1 MDIAMSKKHLV
12 RHALLKGCAEGRYSN
27 GELTKRLGL
36 CARQIRRLKAKFRET
51 GEAAVIHGNRGR
63 KPAHAISEELRKRI
77 VAIKS
82 EDVYCDMN
90 FSHFREFLE
99 SDFGIK
105 ISQSALRRVLAES
118 GIVSKKCHRRKRK
131 IRRYRERRGCF
142 GELLQADASSYKW
155 FGPEGGM
162 FALHGFIDDATG
174 RITALY
180 MSRNECL
187 LGYLEALRATI
198 TLHGLPMELYTDR
211 SGIFNVNEKNASG
224 KSMESKDSHGSD
236 MRKTQFG
243 KMLDE
248 LGINPIFANSPQ
260 AKGRVERMWGTLQD
274 RLTIFFRKN
283 KVATI
288 GRANKILPKFIKEHN
303 ARFSVEPADGNSC
316 FVQVLEETDLD
327 KLLAVKYERITDKC
341 GAFSFRNI
349 KFQVE
354 ASESMAGK
362 KITFLFSDKIGIM
375 AKCGKKYYP
384 VKQLSFMGS
393 RANPVP
399 DTVKDLFRKCYLEN
413 AHSPNYSEPA

>member
-1 MDIAMSKKHLV
+1 MDIAMSKKQLV

-27 GELTKRLGL
+27 GELAKRLGL
-36 CARQIRRLKAKFRET
+36 CARQIRRLKARFREA
-51 GEAAVIHGNRGR
+51 GEASVIHGNKGR
-63 KPAHAISEELRKRI
+63 KPAHAISGDLRKRI
-77 VAIKS
+77 AEIKS
-82 EDVYCDMN
+82 EDVYRDMN
-90 FSHFREFLE
+90 FSHFGEFLE

-105 ISQSALRRVLAES
+105 ISQSALRGVLAGA
-118 GIVSKKCHRRKRK
+118 GIASKKCHRRKRK
-131 IRRYRERRGCF
+131 LRRHRERRRCF

-198 TLHGLPMELYTDR
+198 ALHGLPMELYTDR
-211 SGIFNVNEKNASG
+211 SGIFSVNEKNT
-224 KSMESKDSHGSD
+224 ESKDLRGND
-236 MRKTQFG
+236 IRKTQFG
-243 KMLDE
+243 KMLGE

-274 RLTIFFRKN
+274 RLAIFFRRN
-283 KVATI
+283 KVAAI
-288 GRANKILPKFIKEHN
+288 GRANKILPKFIEEHN

-316 FVQVLEETDLD
+316 FVRVLEETDLD

-341 GAFSFRNI
+341 GAFSFMNL

-354 ASESMAGK
+354 APESMAGK
-362 KITFLFSDKIGIM
+362 KITFMFSDKIGTM

-384 VKQLSFMGS
+384 VKQLSFADG
-393 RANPVP
+393 RKTPVP
-399 DTVKDLFRKCYLEN
+399 DTVKDLFSKCYLAN
-413 AHSPNYSEPA
+413 AHSPNYRELA